1 MIGMNIECNKDKH
14 RLGLPI
20 DGDREKDSNS
30 EETFE
35 FMKFSSVF
43 FVENKCN
50 REYRDECELIR
61 ESRFDAFLL
70 SMQ

>member
-43 FVENKCN
+43 FCRK
-50 REYRDECELIR
+50 
-61 ESRFDAFLL
+61 
-70 SMQ
+70 